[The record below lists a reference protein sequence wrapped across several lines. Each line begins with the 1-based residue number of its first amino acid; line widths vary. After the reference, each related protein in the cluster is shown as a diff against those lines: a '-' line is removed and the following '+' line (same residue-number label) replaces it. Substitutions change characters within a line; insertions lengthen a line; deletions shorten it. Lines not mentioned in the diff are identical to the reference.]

1 MPDQRTRVALIF
13 GGRSGEHAVSCYSA
27 AGMLSHLHPDRY
39 EVIPVWITQEGR
51 WVIGS
56 DRRREGRVDVPM
68 LLSMTPATREAERSP
83 LDTILDALPVLR
95 TVDVV
100 LPALHGPYGE
110 DGTLQSLLGS
120 AGIPYVG
127 NRVLTSATAMDKV
140 QTKKLLVAAGLEVAD
155 QVVLQHGRTELTGA
169 EKARLG
175 LPVFVKP
182 AHGGS
187 SLGVSRVNS
196 WDELA
201 AAVALARESEDKI
214 LVEAAMLGREVD
226 LGVLEYPDGRVAAGP
241 ALEIRVTEDHNFF
254 DYEAKYS
261 GSGSA
266 FDIPAKLPADL
277 TATLEEQ
284 AVRVFHAMGCTGLAR
299 VDFFLR
305 GGTHPVVNEINTL
318 PGLTP
323 ASQFPQMWQAAGVSY
338 PELLGI
344 LIETAIVR
352 HRERRERAVGSR
364 QRAELTAGTLL

>member
-1 MPDQRTRVALIF
+1 
-13 GGRSGEHAVSCYSA
+13 
-27 AGMLSHLHPDRY
+27 
-39 EVIPVWITQEGR
+39 
-51 WVIGS
+51 
-56 DRRREGRVDVPM
+56 
-68 LLSMTPATREAERSP
+68 
-83 LDTILDALPVLR
+83 
-95 TVDVV
+95 
-100 LPALHGPYGE
+100 
-110 DGTLQSLLGS
+110 
-120 AGIPYVG
+120 
-127 NRVLTSATAMDKV
+127 
-140 QTKKLLVAAGLEVAD
+140 
-155 QVVLQHGRTELTGA
+155 VVLQHGRTELTGA